1 MFKGASGR
9 LNVGGA
15 ACGVTVSVE
24 VAAKAIGDDPAAG
37 GARVRVRTSALDV
50 VFVNRNAL
58 GDCSVDA
65 LLLGFPCGIDGVEAG
80 DDALRDDVLAAPS
93 TSPFGA
99 DAVGETVRVGAGSL
113 TDGWPASVL
122 EASALSS
129 ATLLVVVR
137 AELASSDSCDSSS
150 VLDAVELVCAW
161 PVLFTMPV
169 RGSGAVDESADDE
182 LSVSVDD
189 VGADDELAEGLDGLS
204 LSVDEEADELDG
216 PEDEELDDGLEP
228 DGSASATAGMVATA
242 DPTPSATASA
252 PTRPTYL
259 T

>member
-1 MFKGASGR
+1 
-9 LNVGGA
+9 
-15 ACGVTVSVE
+15 
-24 VAAKAIGDDPAAG
+24 
-37 GARVRVRTSALDV
+37 
-50 VFVNRNAL
+50 
-58 GDCSVDA
+58 
-65 LLLGFPCGIDGVEAG
+65 
-80 DDALRDDVLAAPS
+80 
-93 TSPFGA
+93 
-99 DAVGETVRVGAGSL
+99 
-113 TDGWPASVL
+113 
-122 EASALSS
+122 
-129 ATLLVVVR
+129 
-137 AELASSDSCDSSS
+137 
-150 VLDAVELVCAW
+150 
-161 PVLFTMPV
+161 MPV

-189 VGADDELAEGLDGLS
+189 VDDDELEDGLDGLS

>member
-1 MFKGASGR
+1 MLKGASGR
-9 LNVGGA
+9 LSAGGA
-15 ACGVTVSVE
+15 NCGVTVSVD
-24 VAAKAIGDDPAAG
+24 VAAKAIGDDPTAG
-37 GARVRVRTSALDV
+37 AARVKVRRSGLDV
-50 VFVNRNAL
+50 VFVNRNVF
-58 GDCSVDA
+58 GDCSVEA
-65 LLLGFPCGIDGVEAG
+65 PLLGFPCGIDGVEAG
-80 DDALRDDVLAAPS
+80 DGAVRDDVLAAPS
-93 TSPFGA
+93 TSPFCG

-122 EASALSS
+122 AASSPSS
-129 ATLLVVVR
+129 VTVLVVVR
-137 AELASSDSCDSSS
+137 AELASTDTCDSSS
-150 VLDAVELVCAW
+150 VLDPVELVCAP
-161 PVLFTMPV
+161 PVRCTMPV

-189 VGADDELAEGLDGLS
+189 VGADDELEEGLDGLS

-216 PEDEELDDGLEP
+216 PEDEELDDELES
-228 DGSASATAGMVATA
+228 DGSASATPGMVVTA

>member
-1 MFKGASGR
+1 MQ
-9 LNVGGA
+9 
-15 ACGVTVSVE
+15 
-24 VAAKAIGDDPAAG
+24 
-37 GARVRVRTSALDV
+37 
-50 VFVNRNAL
+50 
-58 GDCSVDA
+58 
-65 LLLGFPCGIDGVEAG
+65 
-80 DDALRDDVLAAPS
+80 
-93 TSPFGA
+93 
-99 DAVGETVRVGAGSL
+99 
-113 TDGWPASVL
+113 VL
-122 EASALSS
+122 E
-129 ATLLVVVR
+129 R
-137 AELASSDSCDSSS
+137 RI
-150 VLDAVELVCAW
+150 LDAVELVCAR

-189 VGADDELAEGLDGLS
+189 VGADDELAEGL
-204 LSVDEEADELDG
+204 DELDG

>member
-1 MFKGASGR
+1 MFKGSSGL

-15 ACGVTVSVE
+15 NCGVTVSVDG
-24 VAAKAIGDDPAAG
+24 AAKAIGDDPAAG
-37 GARVRVRTSALDV
+37 AARVKVRTSALDV

-65 LLLGFPCGIDGVEAG
+65 LLLGFPSGIDGVDAG
-80 DDALRDDVLAAPS
+80 NDTLRDDALAVSS
-93 TSPFGA
+93 TSAFGR
-99 DAVGETVRVGAGSL
+99 DALGETVRVGAGSF
-113 TDGWPASVL
+113 TDGLPASVL
-122 EASALSS
+122 EASSVSS
-129 ATLLVVVR
+129 ATVLVVVR

-150 VLDAVELVCAW
+150 VLDAVELVCVR

-169 RGSGAVDESADDE
+169 CESGAVDESAGDE
-182 LSVSVDD
+182 LSVSVDVD
-189 VGADDELAEGLDGLS
+189 DDELEDGPDGLS
-204 LSVDEEADELDG
+204 LSADEEPDELDG
-216 PEDEELDDGLEP
+216 PEDEDLDDGLEP